1 MTDPNALPNRHLAGA
16 VDLSSL
22 VKRHESPQRPAAG
35 DAARPRPEGQN
46 IGDAHGISAQSAQA
60 GDDPKVPGPGE
71 PVAHLN
77 DVVIDADRAT
87 LEHFTPLSQLV
98 PVLLEAHNAAQ
109 PASETLA
116 RVVRGLHGKIVL
128 LRLNIDEHAG
138 IAQQPA
144 VLALLAGRVMPLYN
158 GELREEELHQLFD
171 QLLELAAQ
179 QGVHN
184 TVTVGDGDSAQA
196 PEPEIPESH
205 KPAYEAIE
213 RRDYAGAIAVFEQVL
228 REHPADHEAKAGL
241 AQVKLIHRLEG
252 HTLDEIRHR
261 AAMEPANLEAQLDVA
276 DLDLSG
282 GHVEDAFLRLL
293 ELFPAQDEDGK
304 KRIRERLLELFIV
317 VGDDD
322 PRVLKARQQLAN
334 LLF

>member
-1 MTDPNALPNRHLAGA
+1 MTDPNALPSRHLAGA

-22 VKRHESPQRPAAG
+22 VQRHEQPARPVPASAPSQDAAMPAAAPSEAG
-35 DAARPRPEGQN
+35 QPGPQGEPE
-46 IGDAHGISAQSAQA
+46 I
-60 GDDPKVPGPGE
+60 PGPGE
-71 PVAHLN
+71 PVAHLE
-77 DVVIDADRAT
+77 DVVIDADREL
-87 LEHFTPLSQLV
+87 LEHFTPLSQFV
-98 PVLLEAHNAAQ
+98 PVILEAHNAAQ

-116 RVVRGLHGKIVL
+116 RVVRGLAGKVVL
-128 LRLNIDEHAG
+128 LRIDIDRQQG
-138 IAQQPA
+138 VAQQPA
-144 VLALLAGRVMPLYN
+144 VLALLSGRVMPLYN
-158 GELREEELHQLFD
+158 GEASEAELQQLFA
-171 QLLELAAQ
+171 QLLQLAAQ

-184 TVTVGDGDSAQA
+184 TVTVGEGAA
-196 PEPEIPESH
+196 ETVEPEPEIPENH

-213 RRDYAGAIAVFEQVL
+213 RRDYEGAIAAFEQVL

-241 AQVKLIHRLEG
+241 AQVKLIHRLQG

-261 AAMEPANLEAQLDVA
+261 AAMEPNNLDAQLDVA

-282 GHVEDAFLRLL
+282 GHVTDAFLRLL
-293 ELFPAQDEDGK
+293 ELFPKQDAGGK
-304 KRIRERLLELFIV
+304 TRIRERLLELFMI